1 MAFSMRSPLV
11 AALIVALLATPA
23 QAGETAWQEVAP
35 GVKLRLISTGQV
47 KADGTTLVGLEIDMP
62 ETNKTYWRVPGDT
75 GLLTELDLTGSTGVI
90 GHQILWPY
98 PVRHETTDYLDYAY
112 FGPTVLPVELTTRP
126 GSPQV
131 ELSATLGVCSDIC
144 VPAQAR
150 FSLSLDDAEPDR
162 PNGLRIRQALATT
175 PMEWQGDPQPIGNV
189 ELRQEAGMLAVHVGD
204 PDLDPASLIA
214 ATDSGEPLFGT
225 PQKSPEP
232 NLVLIPIL
240 GKADELAL
248 ENQPVRLT
256 FLTGMGAFEV
266 ERTVTVPEAD

>member
-1 MAFSMRSPLV
+1 MRP
-11 AALIVALLATPA
+11 ILLATLAVVLLAAPA
-23 QAGETAWQEVAP
+23 GAGETAWQEVAP

-47 KADGTTLVGLEIDMP
+47 KANGTTLVGLEIDMP
-62 ETNKTYWRVPGDT
+62 ETSKTYWRVPGDT
-75 GLLTELDLTGSTGVI
+75 GLVTELDFAGSTGVL

-98 PVRHETTDYLDYAY
+98 PVRHETADYLDYAY
-112 FGPTVLPVELTTRP
+112 FGPTVLPVELSVEP

-131 ELSATLGVCSDIC
+131 ELSAVLGVCSEIC

-150 FSLSLDDAEPDR
+150 FSLSLADAAPDR

-175 PMEWQGDPQPIGNV
+175 PMQWQGDPQPIGNV
-189 ELRQEAGMLAVHVGD
+189 ELWSAAAMLAVHVGD
-204 PDLDPASLIA
+204 PELDPASLIA
-214 ATDSGEPLFGT
+214 ATESGEPLFGT

-240 GKADELAL
+240 GKADESAL
-248 ENQPVRLT
+248 ENQAIRLT

-266 ERTVTVPEAD
+266 ERTVK